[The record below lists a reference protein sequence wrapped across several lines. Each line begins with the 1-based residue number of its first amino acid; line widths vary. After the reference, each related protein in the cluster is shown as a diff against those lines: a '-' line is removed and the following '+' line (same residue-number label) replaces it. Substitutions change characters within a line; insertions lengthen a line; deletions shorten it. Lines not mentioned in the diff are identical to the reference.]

1 MDATWASL
9 RGTGRGRSLAPTLLL
24 LLLRGWGAGAGGVLG
39 VPGGCPPSGLG
50 LAAACG
56 WLLLGPWLLLLVVVA
71 GAPAV
76 LLLLLLPGSC
86 LLLLLLEAWLLLPL
100 LLRGAS
106 SSTSHQSVVAGGGAV
121 PAGAAG
127 GGPRLVRVPG
137 DGRGAAPA
145 RSCMPRCFAAGGGR
159 PSEGMSCKVRSG
171 RCLGLR
177 LLLLLLLTRP
187 LLLVLRPA
195 LVLAAHTVEVSGL
208 CQTPAACVVPRNRHL
223 SCSGVVVHDASLA
236 AAHRRLTPCSTP
248 AVAAVGAGS
257 TWVQTRAIRRV
268 QDARCMR
275 SCDLYSCWGCMRCVC
290 VSRQRHPCR
299 VLLL

>member
-9 RGTGRGRSLAPTLLL
+9 RGTGRGRALALALLLLL

-56 WLLLGPWLLLLVVVA
+56 RLLLGPWLLLLVVVVA

-76 LLLLLLPGSC
+76 LLLLLPGSC
-86 LLLLLLEAWLLLPL
+86 LLLLLEAWLLLLPL

-137 DGRGAAPA
+137 GGRGAAPA
-145 RSCMPRCFAAGGGR
+145 CSCMPRCFAAGGGR
-159 PSEGMSCKVRSG
+159 PCEGMSCKVRPG

-177 LLLLLLLTRP
+177 LLPLLLLLLSRP
-187 LLLVLRPA
+187 LLLVLRPP
-195 LVLAAHTVEVSGL
+195 LVLAAHTVEGSGL
-208 CQTPAACVVPRNRHL
+208 CQAPAGCVVPRNRHL
-223 SCSGVVVHDASLA
+223 PCSGGDVHDAALA

-257 TWVQTRAIRRV
+257 TWVQARAIRRV
-268 QDARCMR
+268 QDAICMR
-275 SCDLYSCWGCMRCVC
+275 SCDLYS
-290 VSRQRHPCR
+290 
-299 VLLL
+299 